1 MKMSRTR
8 AKKPTNDIELPT
20 VIEGND
26 QISASNSPYSL
37 ISPNADFDKL
47 KLHRD
52 FLKSLESE
60 ENSRLTLIENKTT
73 QLVAQTG
80 VIFALMSL
88 FIPLI
93 IDRIDIYYLKLL
105 IFIPLVLAFIFY
117 LLTIHRAAKN
127 FNLRNFVY
135 SRSMATNVIKHKD
148 NSAQDFLVEEINDLL
163 YGIKKNTETN
173 DVKASNLIHSY
184 NALKIAH
191 ILTAILGIALCVS
204 LLVSTQKK
212 EPITIKDP
220 IKIEDITPNS
230 TLNNK

>member
-1 MKMSRTR
+1 MSRTKT
-8 AKKPTNDIELPT
+8 KKPTNDIELPA
-20 VIEGND
+20 VNKGND
-26 QISASNSPYSL
+26 QVSTPNSTYL
-37 ISPNADFDKL
+37 LTNPNADLDKL

-52 FLKSLESE
+52 FLKTLESE

-173 DVKASNLIHSY
+173 DVKASNLIYSY
-184 NALKIAH
+184 NALKTAH
-191 ILTAILGIALCVS
+191 ILTAILGISLCIS

-220 IKIEDITPNS
+220 IKIENIAPNS
-230 TLNNK
+230 NQSQK

>member
-1 MKMSRTR
+1 MSRTKT
-8 AKKPTNDIELPT
+8 KKPTNGIELPA
-20 VIEGND
+20 VNEGND
-26 QISASNSPYSL
+26 QVSTPNSTYL
-37 ISPNADFDKL
+37 LTNPNADLDKL

-52 FLKSLESE
+52 FLKTLESE

-191 ILTAILGIALCVS
+191 IFFRHPRNSPLCFAS
-204 LLVSTQKK
+204 SFYPKK
-212 EPITIKDP
+212 RAD
-220 IKIEDITPNS
+220 
-230 TLNNK
+230 NN